1 MENSVDSL
9 CSSNLKLFIKKIIA
23 PEFPVFQGFKSWKA
37 IKLAT

>member
-9 CSSNLKLFIKKIIA
+9 CTPNSKLFFTKIIA
-23 PEFPVFQGFKSWKA
+23 PVSPVDQGFKSWKA